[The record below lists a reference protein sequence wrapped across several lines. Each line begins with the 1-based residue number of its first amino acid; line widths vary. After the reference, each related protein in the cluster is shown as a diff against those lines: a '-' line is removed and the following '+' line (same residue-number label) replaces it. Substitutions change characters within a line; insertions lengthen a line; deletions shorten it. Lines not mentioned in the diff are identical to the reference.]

1 MRYLYGPVASW
12 RLGRSLGVD
21 ILSTAEKTCSF
32 ECVYCQLGRTVTKTT
47 DRRVFVPTDA
57 IERELQA
64 LAPVIEETA
73 DVITFA
79 GMGEPTLGANLGEVV
94 DAIRRH
100 TRKPIAILTNAALM
114 TDKTVREELKKLDVV
129 IAKLDAPDQAMFEA
143 VNRPVSAE
151 IKLDEIIA
159 GLKEFRREYRG
170 RLCLQLMF
178 VVANRASGAEL
189 ARSAAELQPDEVQ
202 LNTPLRRPCGV
213 KPLPGEEM
221 KQIEK
226 QFEQLKPEIE
236 VISVYERM
244 KLDVWA
250 IDKGAVI
257 RRRGAGD

>member
-21 ILSTAEKTCSF
+21 IISTAEKTCSF
-32 ECVYCQLGRTVTKTT
+32 ECVYCQLGRTVNKATK
-47 DRRVFVPTDA
+47 RRVFVPTAA

-64 LAPVIEETA
+64 LAPFIEEIT

-114 TDKTVREELKKLDVV
+114 TEPEVRVELKKLDVV
-129 IAKLDAPDQAMFEA
+129 IAKLDAPGQAIFEV

-178 VVANRASGAEL
+178 VAANRDTGAEL
-189 ARSAAELQPDEVQ
+189 ARIAAEIEPDEVQ
-202 LNTPLRRPCGV
+202 VNTPLRPCGV
-213 KPLPGEEM
+213 KPLSSEEM

-226 QFEQLKPEIE
+226 QFANLKPEI
-236 VISVYERM
+236 VVVSVYERM
-244 KLDVWA
+244 KPEVRA
-250 IDKGAVI
+250 IDKGVVI
-257 RRRGAGD
+257 RRRGAEK

>member
-32 ECVYCQLGRTVTKTT
+32 ECVYCQLGRTVNKTT
-47 DRRVFVPTDA
+47 ERRVFVPTAA
-57 IERELQA
+57 IEREIQA
-64 LAPVIEETA
+64 LAPFIEETSDA
-73 DVITFA
+73 ITFA

-100 TRKPIAILTNAALM
+100 TKKSIAILTNAALIA
-114 TDKTVREELKKLDVV
+114 DPEVREELKKLDIV
-129 IAKLDAPDQAMFEA
+129 IAKVDAPDQAIFEV

-159 GLKEFRREYRG
+159 GLKQFRREYRG

-178 VVANRASGAEL
+178 VAANRDSGAEL
-189 ARSAAELQPDEVQ
+189 ARIAAEIQPDEVQ
-202 LNTPLRRPCGV
+202 LNTPLRSCDV
-213 KPLPGEEM
+213 KPLSVEAM
-221 KQIEK
+221 KKIEQ
-226 QFEQLKPEIE
+226 QFAKLKPKIE
-236 VISVYERM
+236 VVSVYEKM
-244 KLDVWA
+244 KPEVRV

-257 RRRGAGD
+257 RRRGAEK

>member
-32 ECVYCQLGRTVTKTT
+32 ECVYCQLGRTVNKTT
-47 DRRVFVPTDA
+47 ERRVFVPTAA
-57 IERELQA
+57 IEREIQA
-64 LAPVIEETA
+64 LAPFIEETSDA
-73 DVITFA
+73 ITFA

-100 TRKPIAILTNAALM
+100 TKKSIAILTNAALIA
-114 TDKTVREELKKLDVV
+114 DPEVREELKKLDIV
-129 IAKLDAPDQAMFEA
+129 IAKVDAPDQAIFEV

-159 GLKEFRREYRG
+159 GLKQFRREYRG

-178 VVANRASGAEL
+178 VAANRDSGAEL
-189 ARSAAELQPDEVQ
+189 ARIAAEIQPDEVQ
-202 LNTPLRRPCGV
+202 LNTPLRPCGV
-213 KPLPGEEM
+213 KPLSVEEM
-221 KQIEK
+221 KQIER
-226 QFEQLKPEIE
+226 QFGKLKPEIE
-236 VISVYERM
+236 VVSVYEKM
-244 KLDVWA
+244 KPEVRV

-257 RRRGAGD
+257 RRRGAEK

>member
-12 RLGRSLGVD
+12 RLGRSLGMD

-32 ECVYCQLGRTVTKTT
+32 ECLYCQLGRTVKKTT
-47 DRRVFVPTDA
+47 ERKVFVPTDA

-64 LAPVIEETA
+64 LAPFIEETS

-100 TRKPIAILTNAALM
+100 TRKPIAILTNAVLI
-114 TDKTVREELKKLDVV
+114 TDPEVREDLKKLDIVV
-129 IAKLDAPDQAMFEA
+129 AKLDAPDQAIFEE
-143 VNRPVSAE
+143 VNKPVSAE

-159 GLKEFRREYRG
+159 GLKEFRREYSG

-178 VVANRASGAEL
+178 VTANRDSGAAM
-189 ARSAAELQPDEVQ
+189 ARIAADIQPDEVQ
-202 LNTPLRRPCGV
+202 VNTPLRPCGV
-213 KPLPGEEM
+213 APLSVEEM

-226 QFEQLKPEIE
+226 QFAKLKPEIA
-236 VISVYERM
+236 VVSVYEKM
-244 KLDVWA
+244 KPEVRA
-250 IDKGAVI
+250 IDKEAVI
-257 RRRGAGD
+257 RRRGGEK